1 MGRPKVHGEEAR
13 SALLAAAERIA
24 ESEGLEAVSL
34 RRLAAET
41 GLATRATYS
50 TFGSKAGL
58 LDALG
63 VAAFDWLGGLVAEL
77 PDTDNAAVDIVQAG
91 LQFRRLAVERTAI
104 YKVAF
109 IRGWNADSDPQL
121 PAAAERALEPLTGK
135 FLRIVPAEGFW
146 DAFLGFHAICEG
158 LAAIE
163 LGRGFPRDADP
174 IAAWST
180 ALTTHLAGIVA
191 TAQA

>member
-1 MGRPKVHGEEAR
+1 MGRPRIHGDEAR

-24 ESEGLEAVSL
+24 DSEGVDAISL

-50 TFGSKAGL
+50 TFGSKARL

-63 VAAFDWLGGLVAEL
+63 VSAFNWLGARVAEL
-77 PDTDNAAVDIVQAG
+77 PDTDNATVDIVEAG

-104 YKVAF
+104 YEVAF

-121 PAAAERALEPLTGK
+121 PAASERALEPLMRK
-135 FLRIVPAEGFW
+135 FLRIVPAERFW

-163 LGRGFPRDADP
+163 LGRGFPCDADP
-174 IAAWST
+174 ITAWTT
-180 ALTTHLAGIVA
+180 ALMTHLAGIVA
-191 TAQA
+191 TVQA